1 MKILT
6 QRGYAF
12 TATAER
18 EIGRDVKEEL
28 CYIVLDLDIEM
39 KACLRALT
47 MRRFV
52 SLQMAT
58 PS

>member
-28 CYIVLDLDIEM
+28 CYIALDLDTEM
-39 KACLRALT
+39 KDASESSDNEKDKKDEEST
-47 MRRFV
+47 
-52 SLQMAT
+52 
-58 PS
+58 